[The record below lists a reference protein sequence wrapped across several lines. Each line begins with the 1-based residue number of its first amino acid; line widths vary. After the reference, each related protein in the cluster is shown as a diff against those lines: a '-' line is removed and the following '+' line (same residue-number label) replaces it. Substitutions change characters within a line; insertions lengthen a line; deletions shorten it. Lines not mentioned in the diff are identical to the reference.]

1 MKRKLSYSVFIVMA
15 LVLISSCAA
24 IREKKAEHHQ
34 PFSPHKN
41 KKQKH
46 GHPATQQHNHHH

>member
-1 MKRKLSYSVFIVMA
+1 MKRKLTFPVFIIVVTILM
-15 LVLISSCAA
+15 SSCAA
-24 IREKKAEHHQ
+24 WKEKKAENHQ

-46 GHPATQQHNHHH
+46 GHPATQQHHH

>member
-1 MKRKLSYSVFIVMA
+1 MKRKFPYFVCLLIGVLVF
-15 LVLISSCAA
+15 SSCAA
-24 IREKKAEHHQ
+24 MREKKAEHHQ

-46 GHPATQQHNHHH
+46 GHPATQQHHQ